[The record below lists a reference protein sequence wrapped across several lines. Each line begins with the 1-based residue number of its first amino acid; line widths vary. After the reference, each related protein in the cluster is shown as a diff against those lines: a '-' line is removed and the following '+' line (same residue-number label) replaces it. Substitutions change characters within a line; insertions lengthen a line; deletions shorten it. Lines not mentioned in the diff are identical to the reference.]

1 MNRLT
6 RKECSQYLGC
16 SMSKLYAMEKSGA
29 LENTYYTL
37 GNRRIYITE
46 KIDQWIKQG
55 GENINE

>member
-16 SMSKLYAMEKSGA
+16 SMSKLYSLEKSGA
-29 LENTYYTL
+29 LDNTYYTL

-46 KIDQWIKQG
+46 KIDQWINKG
-55 GENINE
+55 GELINE